1 MVIISFCFLDKVS
14 YFCSDSIMLYKAP
27 LVQIKEFPL
36 NQSIFREDNLTAGV
50 LLYFVTIRKGDMVI
64 VPGTIETQIN

>member
-1 MVIISFCFLDKVS
+1 
-14 YFCSDSIMLYKAP
+14 MLYKAP

-36 NQSIFREDNLTAGV
+36 NQSIFKEDNLTAGA
-50 LLYFVTIRKGDMVI
+50 LLYFVTIRKGNMVI

>member
-1 MVIISFCFLDKVS
+1 MAISVQILS
-14 YFCSDSIMLYKAP
+14 CSTRPP

-36 NQSIFREDNLTAGV
+36 NQSIFREDNLTAGA
-50 LLYFVTIRKGDMVI
+50 LLYFVTIRKGNMVI